1 MYGVMV
7 MGYKGEGRAWGL
19 GVRTDRHADSGGVV
33 REGQANVALGLIHSH
48 LI

>member
-1 MYGVMV
+1 MV

-33 REGQANVALGLIHSH
+33 REGQADVALRFVHTH
-48 LI
+48 LMNG